1 MTRMVHCSKYDETL
15 PGLEYP
21 PFKGAL
27 GRRIYETVSQK
38 AWKAWLGQSTMV
50 INENRLNPSESE
62 AQHVLQEQ
70 LEAFLFGGG
79 VAKPAGYKPVA

>member
-1 MTRMVHCSKYDETL
+1 MARMVQCCKYNESL
-15 PGLEYP
+15 PGLDAP

-27 GRRIYETVSQK
+27 GRRIYAHVSQK

-50 INENRLNPSESE
+50 INENRLNPAEE
-62 AQHVLQEQ
+62 AAQKVLHAQ

-79 VAKPAGYKPVA
+79 VAKPAGYTEA